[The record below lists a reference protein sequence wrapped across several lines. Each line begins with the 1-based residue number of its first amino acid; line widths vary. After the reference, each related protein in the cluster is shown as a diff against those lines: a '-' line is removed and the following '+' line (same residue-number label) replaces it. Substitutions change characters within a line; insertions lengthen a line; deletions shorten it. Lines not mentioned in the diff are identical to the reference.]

1 MVDVVREHGTE
12 RLARVVGAEQRHLH
26 VRMLVEER
34 RHELRL
40 MGGQVVE
47 DQRLAVDEST
57 LFDMGRN

>member
-1 MVDVVREHGTE
+1 MIDVIREHGNA
-12 RLARVVGAEQRHLH
+12 RLTRVAGAERRHRH

-47 DQRLAVDEST
+47 DQRLAADEST
-57 LFDMGRN
+57 PFDMRRN